1 LVGYGNVTA
10 LVGGAQQVSATRP
23 SPQYVR
29 AAPGIP
35 LPATE
40 KLARDLC
47 FRRAKSNFRM
57 AESKIGMLL
66 MHVYN
71 KIALSLGGGD
81 AIL

>member
-1 LVGYGNVTA
+1 MVELRLGFPF
-10 LVGGAQQVSATRP
+10 R
-23 SPQYVR
+23 
-29 AAPGIP
+29 
-35 LPATE
+35 LPKSLPTGP
-40 KLARDLC
+40 C
-47 FRRAKSNFRM
+47 FRRVKSNFRM

>member
-1 LVGYGNVTA
+1 V
-10 LVGGAQQVSATRP
+10 
-23 SPQYVR
+23 
-29 AAPGIP
+29 
-35 LPATE
+35 
-40 KLARDLC
+40 
-47 FRRAKSNFRM
+47 KSNFRM